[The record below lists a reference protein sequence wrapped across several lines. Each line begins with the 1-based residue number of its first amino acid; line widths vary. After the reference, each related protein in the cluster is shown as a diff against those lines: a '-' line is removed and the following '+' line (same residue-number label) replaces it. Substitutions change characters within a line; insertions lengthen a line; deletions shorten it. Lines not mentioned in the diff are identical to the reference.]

1 MPTLEFESVEVAP
14 NENSSVERS
23 VNGVG
28 RFDIFLSAVFKD
40 NLSRPCRLQIVFELK
55 IDSRPNA
62 QQSRRYAEWLFA
74 NHPGD
79 INLLIYLTPQLRESA
94 QETTEDKR
102 WYCLDYQLLHDK
114 LLFPLLDHPKMNDK
128 VKPFIV
134 QYIKNLKINYR
145 GIKMA
150 ITNEEKQMAV
160 TLYEKYNDVFDSI
173 YEALVATGTIVNGT
187 AGLTSNRSRESGR
200 IDRTHFFEPRAC

>member
-1 MPTLEFESVEVAP
+1 
-14 NENSSVERS
+14 
-23 VNGVG
+23 
-28 RFDIFLSAVFKD
+28 
-40 NLSRPCRLQIVFELK
+40 
-55 IDSRPNA
+55 
-62 QQSRRYAEWLFA
+62 
-74 NHPGD
+74 
-79 INLLIYLTPQLRESA
+79 
-94 QETTEDKR
+94 
-102 WYCLDYQLLHDK
+102 
-114 LLFPLLDHPKMNDK
+114 MNDK